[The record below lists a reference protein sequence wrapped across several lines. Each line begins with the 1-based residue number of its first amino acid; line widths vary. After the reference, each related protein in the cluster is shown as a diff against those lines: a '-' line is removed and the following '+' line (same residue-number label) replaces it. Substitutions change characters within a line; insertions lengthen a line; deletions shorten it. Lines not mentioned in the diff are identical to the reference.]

1 VLLPVE
7 VPKLKVV
14 CFIDL
19 DDAGAFA
26 GSFLLEISVQ
36 NTRDVRR
43 TRRRGYK
50 VITLI
55 RNLNY
60 TVVVLSAVA
69 IFIIISTHNSLA
81 ISASHLRNTF
91 FEREAAVRAGV
102 FRAGGGF
109 EDTLDWRDLET
120 AVALADFAGAVRRF
134 LDVVG
139 SSPIIS
145 SSDIL

>member
-1 VLLPVE
+1 VLLPVD

-26 GSFLLEISVQ
+26 GTFLLEISVR
-36 NTRDVRR
+36 NSKDVRR
-43 TRRRGYK
+43 TRWRGYK

-69 IFIIISTHNSLA
+69 IFIIIITHNSLA
-81 ISASHLRNTF
+81 ISASSDLRNTF

-109 EDTLDWRDLET
+109 EDTLD
-120 AVALADFAGAVRRF
+120 
-134 LDVVG
+134 
-139 SSPIIS
+139 
-145 SSDIL
+145 